1 MEPEPSSRP
10 GDAATIEPE
19 PAAEPGPRSRL
30 LLATAAVSAVEA
42 LAVATYAVTIAISA
56 ARSGSVIAAAPVEVA
71 VYLLFAAGIAL
82 VTKGVLSRRRIAR
95 APYVLTQLFGVI
107 SGWTLVSG
115 DGTDVHVYGW
125 LVLVISLT
133 GLALAMN
140 RQVGEALTR

>member
-1 MEPEPSSRP
+1 VDPDPSSRP
-10 GDAATIEPE
+10 GEAVTIEPQ
-19 PAAEPGPRSRL
+19 PTTEPGPRPRL
-30 LLATAAVSAVEA
+30 LLAAAVVSAVEA
-42 LAVATYAVTIAISA
+42 VAVATYAVTIAISA
-56 ARSGSVIAAAPVEVA
+56 ASSGSVIAAAPIEVA

-95 APYVLTQLFGVI
+95 APYVLTQLFGLI

-133 GLALAMN
+133 GLALVMN

>member
-1 MEPEPSSRP
+1 VDPDPSSRP

-19 PAAEPGPRSRL
+19 PTAEPGPRSRL

-42 LAVATYAVTIAISA
+42 LAVATYAVTIAVSA
-56 ARSGSVIAAAPVEVA
+56 ARSGSVVAAAPIEVA

-82 VTKGVLSRRRIAR
+82 ATKGVLSRRRIAR

-125 LVLVISLT
+125 LVLLVSLT

>member
-1 MEPEPSSRP
+1 MDPNPPSRP
-10 GDAATIEPE
+10 GDAAMIEPE
-19 PAAEPGPRSRL
+19 PADEAGHRSRV
-30 LLATAAVSAVEA
+30 LLATAVVSAVEA

-56 ARSGSVIAAAPVEVA
+56 ASTGSVVAAAPIEVT

-133 GLALAMN
+133 GLALVMN
-140 RQVGEALTR
+140 RQVGGALSR